1 MKFCWTTIG
10 VTDMARSLAF
20 YRDIVGLPVVQEMK
34 PGPCLE
40 IAFLG
45 GGETQVELICSG
57 DAPKNPGFGA
67 NISLG
72 FQVESL
78 DRTMAFLKERGVAIH
93 SGPFQPSPGI
103 RFLYVLDPDGLR
115 IQFVERLT
123 AK

>member
-1 MKFCWTTIG
+1 MKFIWTTIG

-20 YRDIVGLPVVQEMK
+20 YRDIVGLPVAEVMK
-34 PGPCLE
+34 PGPGLE
-40 IAFLG
+40 ITFLG
-45 GGETQVELICSG
+45 SGETRVELIRSA
-57 DAPKNPGFGA
+57 DARQASFAA

-72 FQVESL
+72 FEVGSL
-78 DRTMAFLKERGVAIH
+78 DQTMAFLREKGVEVLA
-93 SGPFQPSPGI
+93 GPFQPAPHI